1 MLTYP
6 DKYILQNNILKQL
19 FFQESQSCNELSIG
33 LRKSIPLVTK
43 VLNGLIEEHYV
54 VTNGYAPS
62 TGGRTP
68 LSYSLNGGTGY
79 ILGVAMDQLF
89 TQIMMVDLTNHQ
101 LTEPEKIALD
111 LYDRGDAL
119 EVMATA
125 VHDYV
130 KKTGIDKNKIIG
142 AGVGMPGFVNI
153 EAGMNYT
160 FFNQQMKQS
169 HKAFLERTWGIQVF
183 IDNDSSLTA
192 LAEWNFGPA
201 KGYKNAMIIN
211 IGWGTGLGMIVDGQL
226 FRGDSGF
233 AGEFSH
239 IPLSDNDILCEC
251 GKKGCLETETS
262 LLIMAKKAVE
272 DIKKGKEKGIPLKDP
287 KYMSDEIIASANKGD
302 QYCIELL
309 THVGF
314 MLGKGMSILIHIMNP
329 GLIVLSGRGAKAEK
343 ILRAPIQQALN
354 QYCIPRIAEN
364 TEIMFSHLGEG
375 AALTGAS
382 ALVMEH
388 ANLYRKIPLLSKN

>member
-6 DKYILQNNILKQL
+6 DKYILQNSILKRL
-19 FFQESQSCNELSIG
+19 FFQESQSCNELSVG
-33 LRKSIPLVTK
+33 LKKSIPLITK
-43 VLNGLIEEHYV
+43 ALNELIKEHYV

-62 TGGRTP
+62 TGGRKP
-68 LSYSLNGGTGY
+68 LSYSLNGKKGY

-89 TQIMMVDLTNHQ
+89 TQMTIVDLSNHQ
-101 LTEPEKIALD
+101 LAEPEQIALD
-111 LYDRGDAL
+111 LYERGDAL
-119 EVMATA
+119 EVLAAT
-125 VHDYV
+125 VQHYI
-130 KKTGIDKNKIIG
+130 KKSGIDGRKIIG
-142 AGVGMPGFVNI
+142 AGVGMPGFVNV

-169 HKAFLERTWGIQVF
+169 HRSLLEKAWGIPVF

-211 IGWGTGLGMIVDGQL
+211 IGWGTGLGMIVDGHL

-262 LLIMAKKAVE
+262 LLIMAKKAVG
-272 DIKKGKEKGIPLKDP
+272 DIKKGKEKGIPLKDVR
-287 KYMSDEIIASANKGD
+287 YMSDEIIASADKGD

-329 GLIVLSGRGAKAEK
+329 GLIVLSGRGAKAKK
-343 ILRAPIQQALN
+343 ILMAPIQQALN
-354 QYCIPRIAEN
+354 QYCIPRVAEN
-364 TEIMFSHLGEG
+364 TTIAFSPLGEEAGLVG
-375 AALTGAS
+375 AV

-388 ANLYRKIPLLSKN
+388 AKWYKKTTVLLKN